1 MYGLA
6 KILTIYI
13 LAFSQLKCHET
24 HFPTVVYIYFGFGS
38 FDDKVDN
45 IVVRS
50 VKLKRA
56 SDNVYLKTSSQIQ
69 INAIIG
75 KCT

>member
-1 MYGLA
+1 M
-6 KILTIYI
+6 
-13 LAFSQLKCHET
+13 
-24 HFPTVVYIYFGFGS
+24 VYLYFGFGS
-38 FDDKVDN
+38 IDDKVDN

>member
-1 MYGLA
+1 M
-6 KILTIYI
+6 
-13 LAFSQLKCHET
+13 T
-24 HFPTVVYIYFGFGS
+24 HTFQQWFYIYFGFGS